1 MLMQELEHVEKNMQQ
16 QWHDL
21 VTAEQQGQPLE
32 TLEQMYDTYI
42 LLAEEY
48 NRCSEE
54 YRREQQRAQ
63 GGRGPITR
71 GNKKQPFL
79 AREREQKRG
88 GIKLAS

>member
-1 MLMQELEHVEKNMQQ
+1 MLMQELEDAEKNMQQ

-48 NRCSEE
+48 NRCSNECQ
-54 YRREQQRAQ
+54 REQQRAQ

>member
-1 MLMQELEHVEKNMQQ
+1 MTMQELEHVEKNMQQ

-21 VTAEQQGQPLE
+21 VIAERECAALE

-54 YRREQQRAQ
+54 FQREQQRAQ
-63 GGRGPITR
+63 AERGPVVR
-71 GNKKQPFL
+71 GSKKQPFL
-79 AREREQKRG
+79 AREKTHED
-88 GIKLAS
+88 IKLAS